1 DEGEA
6 GMHGGWKVAGEG
18 VGGAAAACG
27 VRSSGGEDDAAEL
40 GFCLLR
46 MERARTR
53 AAAAGELK
61 FKVLEHFVIVD
72 IDASYHSD
80 VPGLSEVT

>member
-1 DEGEA
+1 MCCSKEFADTI
-6 GMHGGWKVAGEG
+6 
-18 VGGAAAACG
+18 GAAG
-27 VRSSGGEDDAAEL
+27 NLLQQLQSRSDTCFSSTIL
-40 GFCLLR
+40 SNQQR
-46 MERARTR
+46 SRQ
-53 AAAAGELK
+53 AGELK